1 MLSKIWKKLALAIC
15 IIAILFNITN
25 KLVNRTNLV
34 TQLKS
39 VVGGTSISE
48 FFNNVE
54 DSLNG
59 NDNNT
64 IVDRTNN
71 GKNSVKITVK
81 AK

>member
-34 TQLKS
+34 TQLNS

-48 FFNNVE
+48 FFNNAK

-59 NDNNT
+59 QDT
-64 IVDRTNN
+64 IVDKTTN